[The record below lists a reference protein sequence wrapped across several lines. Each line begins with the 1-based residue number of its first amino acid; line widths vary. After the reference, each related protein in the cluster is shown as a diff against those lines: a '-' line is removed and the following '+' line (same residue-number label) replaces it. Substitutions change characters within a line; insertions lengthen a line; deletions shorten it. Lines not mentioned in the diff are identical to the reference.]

1 MALKLDDNLLVE
13 LGLGG
18 LPAEERKAFLAHIY
32 EKLELNVGVRLAEQM
47 SEQQLMEFE
56 QLINAG
62 DESGA
67 FRWLESTFP
76 GYKEVVAEEFEKL
89 KNEIRPLAPQILA
102 ASQQSAA
109 ANTAHVASES
119 QQYTQPAAIAH
130 EQQQA
135 QGGVPGYDA
144 APQQQP
150 GYGTT
155 APAPQQPYYDQTAA
169 PQQNPEPPQAQPPF
183 PPAQQ

>member
-18 LPAEERKAFLAHIY
+18 LPAEEKKAFLAHIY
-32 EKLELNVGVRLAEQM
+32 EKLELNVGVKLAEQM
-47 SEQQLMEFE
+47 SEQQLSEFE

-109 ANTAHVASES
+109 ANPATA
-119 QQYTQPAAIAH
+119 
-130 EQQQA
+130 
-135 QGGVPGYDA
+135 
-144 APQQQP
+144 
-150 GYGTT
+150 
-155 APAPQQPYYDQTAA
+155 APAPQQQYAQQAPAYDQQQAQTMPGYGTVPPATPQQPYYGQPAAPA
-169 PQQNPEPPQAQPPF
+169 PQQQQAPGQQQPPY
-183 PPAQQ
+183 PPAQ

>member
-18 LPAEERKAFLAHIY
+18 LPAEEKKAFLAHIY
-32 EKLELNVGVRLAEQM
+32 EKLELNVGVKLAEQM
-47 SEQQLMEFE
+47 SEQQLAEFE

-67 FRWLESTFP
+67 FRWLETTFP

-109 ANTAHVASES
+109 ANPATVAPAQ
-119 QQYTQPAAIAH
+119 QQYAPAPHVPTHDQP
-130 EQQQA
+130 QQQG
-135 QGGVPGYDA
+135 QGVPGYGA
-144 APQQQP
+144 E
-150 GYGTT
+150 
-155 APAPQQPYYDQTAA
+155 APQQPYYGPPSA
-169 PQQNPEPPQAQPPF
+169 PQQQAPGQQQPPY
-183 PPAQQ
+183 PPAQ

>member
-18 LPAEERKAFLAHIY
+18 LPAEEKKAFLAHIY

-47 SEQQLMEFE
+47 SEQQLAEFE

-109 ANTAHVASES
+109 TGPASVVPGS
-119 QQYTQPAAIAH
+119 QQYAPQPVTAPVH
-130 EQQQA
+130 EQ
-135 QGGVPGYDA
+135 P
-144 APQQQP
+144 QP
-150 GYGTT
+150 GYGP
-155 APAPQQPYYDQTAA
+155 APMPQQPYYGQATS
-169 PQQNPEPPQAQPPF
+169 PQQAPEQPRPPF
-183 PPAQQ
+183 PPAQQQ

>member
-18 LPAEERKAFLAHIY
+18 LPAEEKKAFLAHIY
-32 EKLELNVGVRLAEQM
+32 EKLELNVGVKLAEQM
-47 SEQQLMEFE
+47 SEQQLAEFE

-102 ASQQSAA
+102 ASQQSAV
-109 ANTAHVASES
+109 ANPANDATPES
-119 QQYTQPAAIAH
+119 QQYAQSSVPAQ
-130 EQQQA
+130 EQQG
-135 QGGVPGYDA
+135 QGISGYDA
-144 APQQQP
+144 VPQVQQQPYGPAPAQQPYYGQPTAPQQQP
-150 GYGTT
+150 E
-155 APAPQQPYYDQTAA
+155 QP
-169 PQQNPEPPQAQPPF
+169 QPPF
-183 PPAQQ
+183 PPSPQ